1 MKYEDRVYGECEIT
15 EAVVLDLIGSSSLQ
29 RLKGIDQSGYRALWV
44 QPETELG
51 EYDNSRFAHSVG
63 VYLLLKKYGAPLEE
77 QLAGLIHD
85 VSHTAFS
92 HCIDYVLNVG
102 SEAKQDHQDN
112 VFEAFV
118 RKSEIPNILEKHGQN
133 VDRLLDDGNF
143 PLKENIL
150 PDLCA
155 DRIDYSMRTAVLF
168 GEIDFKQAQE
178 ILDGLAVKDNIWFF
192 RDFESAKRYAELFS
206 RVNDIHYA
214 GLDSARMY
222 EAVRG
227 FVVYA
232 MAKDYIYEEY
242 LYRGDEA
249 VIAKI
254 NEHLE
259 EDVELQKLFDR
270 MNDKSKISE
279 SVVGYDAE
287 VVCKS
292 RIVDPWFSDSGI
304 LRRVSDADSSWG
316 KVVREKL
323 KPKRYFLKYKN

>member
-1 MKYEDRVYGECEIT
+1 MEYQDRVYGECDIA
-15 EAVVLDLIGSSSLQ
+15 EASVLELIASSSLQ
-29 RLKGIDQSGYRALWV
+29 RLKSIDQSGYRPLWV
-44 QPETELG
+44 RPEMEMG

-102 SEAKQDHQDN
+102 HEAKQDHQDN

-118 RKSEIPNILEKHGQN
+118 RKSEIPDILERHGLN

-143 PLKENIL
+143 PLKENNL

-178 ILDGLAVKDNIWFF
+178 ILYGLATENNTWFF
-192 RDFESAKRYAELFS
+192 GDFESAKRYAELFV
-206 RVNDIHYA
+206 RVNDVHYA

-227 FVVYA
+227 FVAYA
-232 MAKDYIYEEY
+232 MAREYISEEY

-259 EDVELQKLFDR
+259 EDVELQKLFGR

-279 SVVGYDAE
+279 SALAYDAE
-287 VVCKS
+287 VICKS
-292 RIVDPWFSDSGI
+292 RIVDPWFADGGT
-304 LRRVSDADSSWG
+304 LRRVSDADPSWG
-316 KVVREKL
+316 DVVKAKM
-323 KPKRYFLKYKN
+323 KPKRYFLKYEN